1 MRIKLEELMVAFVA
15 AGLPRLKDYA
25 DKIYNNGVIITAG
38 YSLRTNPGG
47 LQQWQ
52 FNLNRIMSDM
62 RVAVE
67 WSFGKIVG
75 RNKFVAYGSPMKI
88 QLSPVVNTIVLLFFL
103 LMLILVCMT
112 VNILHIFVWNH
123 RRWRN
128 TSHKWTEDTYLFFIY
143 NCF

>member
-88 QLSPVVNTIVLLFFL
+88 QLSPVSQYYRIAVFL
-103 LMLILVCMT
+103 ANAHTCLYDGQHT
-112 VNILHIFVWNH
+112 
-123 RRWRN
+123 
-128 TSHKWTEDTYLFFIY
+128 TYFRVEPPTLEEYFAQMD
-143 NCF
+143 